1 MNIFSK
7 SLKFIKL
14 KSKNH
19 IRNGLSM
26 LLLLAGTLL
35 GVQQASA
42 AGLMTP
48 RDGTPALVLAEQHVS
63 VVIQNGYVITEVEQM
78 FRNPHQH
85 DLTAL
90 YSFPVLE
97 EAAVGEFTY
106 WIDGQ
111 PVHAEVLEK
120 EAARTLHNQQKQAG
134 NESALVE
141 KDAYRTFDAEVTP
154 IRAGQDARVRL
165 VYLQRAKV
173 DHSMG
178 RYVYPLEDGGVDE
191 VRDNFWAG
199 NDQVS
204 DAFSFKLRLRS
215 AYPVDA
221 MRVTNGQATV
231 TQLDSGEWEVLIESQ
246 LGSGAMQGE
255 GLSDAEIT
263 SRLEADDVQI
273 TNSNIS
279 TGSVSGQ
286 NAGSRRNSGSANAA
300 YSLDRDI
307 VVYWRLAENLPGAV
321 DLVTYKEAGA
331 SAGTFMLTLTPGIDL
346 APITEGRDWL
356 FVLDT
361 SGSMQ
366 GKFAALVDGVRRA
379 LGSLN
384 PEDRFKVILFSD
396 RATSL
401 SRNFLPADQQSLTQ
415 TLTQLDRLQA
425 GGGTNLFD
433 GLQNAVKSLDDDRTT
448 AIVLVTDGVANVG
461 ATQMNQF
468 LKLMD
473 KVDVRL
479 FTAVMGN
486 SANRP
491 LLEGL
496 TRHSE
501 GFAVNVSNDDDM
513 VGLMLQMTSKVSH
526 EALHNVRV
534 DIDGI
539 RTRDITP
546 EKFSRVYRGEQLI
559 IMGKYSGSGNARV
572 ILKADISGQ
581 AEHYESE
588 LNFSQDS
595 NENPELERLW
605 AFATIKALQDQQDI
619 IGETED
625 TKQAITDIALDHGL
639 VTDYTSLIVVRD
651 EVFEQAGIERR
662 NADRVTRERLARQA
676 RANQAIA
683 STQQDANKPAFSAP
697 RHSTSG
703 GGGSFGLWM
712 LGLFGLLCAIRIGL
726 GIKDRRDR
734 RTFESDNAL
743 AGSIIGNTGELLDIY
758 PGDGKS
764 AIQENGM

>member
-1 MNIFSK
+1 MNMLSK
-7 SLKFIKL
+7 SMNSLVKIV
-14 KSKNH
+14 STSTWSE
-19 IRNGLSM
+19 LS
-26 LLLLAGTLL
+26 LLLLAASTLL
-35 GVQQASA
+35 GAQPAGA

-63 VVIQNGYVITEVEQM
+63 VVIQNGYAVTEVEQV
-78 FRNPHQH
+78 FHNPNQR

-90 YSFPVLE
+90 YSFPVPE
-97 EAAVGEFTY
+97 QAAVGEFTY

-120 EAARTLHNQQKQAG
+120 EAARSLHNQQKQAG
-134 NESALVE
+134 SESALVE

-154 IRAGQDARVRL
+154 IKAGQNARVRL

-191 VRDNFWAG
+191 VRDSFWAA

-221 MRVTNGQATV
+221 MRVTNGQASV
-231 TQLDSGEWEVLIESQ
+231 TQLDSGEWEVVIESQ
-246 LGSGAMQGE
+246 SGSGAMQGA
-255 GLSDAEIT
+255 GLSNTEIS
-263 SRLEADDVQI
+263 SRLMADDVELS
-273 TNSNIS
+273 TNSSAVNELR
-279 TGSVSGQ
+279 Q
-286 NAGSRRNSGSANAA
+286 NGRSSNAA
-300 YSLDRDI
+300 YSLNRDI

-379 LGSLN
+379 LSSLN
-384 PEDRFKVILFSD
+384 SEDRFKVILFSD

-401 SRNFLPADQQSLTQ
+401 SEEFLPANEQSLTR
-415 TLTQLDRLQA
+415 TLTQLDGLQA

-513 VGLMLQMTSKVSH
+513 VGLMLQMTSKVKH
-526 EALHNVRV
+526 EALHNVRIE
-534 DIDGI
+534 IDGV
-539 RTRDITP
+539 RTRDVTP
-546 EKFSRVYRGEQLI
+546 
-559 IMGKYSGSGNARV
+559 A
-572 ILKADISGQ
+572 
-581 AEHYESE
+581 
-588 LNFSQDS
+588 
-595 NENPELERLW
+595 
-605 AFATIKALQDQQDI
+605 
-619 IGETED
+619 
-625 TKQAITDIALDHGL
+625 
-639 VTDYTSLIVVRD
+639 
-651 EVFEQAGIERR
+651 
-662 NADRVTRERLARQA
+662 
-676 RANQAIA
+676 
-683 STQQDANKPAFSAP
+683 
-697 RHSTSG
+697 
-703 GGGSFGLWM
+703 
-712 LGLFGLLCAIRIGL
+712 
-726 GIKDRRDR
+726 
-734 RTFESDNAL
+734 
-743 AGSIIGNTGELLDIY
+743 
-758 PGDGKS
+758 
-764 AIQENGM
+764 AIQSSLSG